1 VEKKVRAEKIKV
13 IQEEHNMAH
22 TKMHKSNRQKSKENT
37 KRYDKSKVKEWETF
51 HKERDEYEEKDGKEE
66 AKSEDIFNA
75 DGPLAKVRQ
84 KRWANKMKRR

>member
-1 VEKKVRAEKIKV
+1 
-13 IQEEHNMAH
+13 MAH
-22 TKMHKSNRQKSKENT
+22 TKMHKSNRQKSKENSE
-37 KRYDKSKVKEWETF
+37 RYDKSKLKEWETF
-51 HKERDEYEEKDGKEE
+51 HKERDKYEEKDAKEE

>member
-13 IQEEHNMAH
+13 TQEEHNMAH
-22 TKMHKSNRQKSKENT
+22 TKMHKSNRKKSKENT
-37 KRYDKSKVKEWETF
+37 ERYDKSKVKEWETDL
-51 HKERDEYEEKDGKEE
+51 KERDKYEEKDGKEE